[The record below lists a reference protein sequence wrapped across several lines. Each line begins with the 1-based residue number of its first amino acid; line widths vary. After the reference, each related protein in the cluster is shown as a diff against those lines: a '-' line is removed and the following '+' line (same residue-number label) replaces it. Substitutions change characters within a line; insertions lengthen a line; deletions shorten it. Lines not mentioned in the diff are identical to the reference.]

1 MPDAPHPSNAHSG
14 GRERIPAMLLLV
26 LGVTTA
32 IAGVIGALAA
42 KGAADQSI
50 FRASVPTLPVHVYT
64 QYTQRAFAP
73 DYTAAE
79 IGLAVVALGVLAAV
93 IGIIVTARRRRLA

>member
-1 MPDAPHPSNAHSG
+1 
-14 GRERIPAMLLLV
+14 MLLLV

-32 IAGVIGALAA
+32 IAGIIGALAA

-50 FRASVPTLPVHVYT
+50 FRSAMPTLPVGVYT

-79 IGLAVVALGVLAAV
+79 IGLLVVALGVLAAV
-93 IGIIVTARRRRLA
+93 IGIVATVRRSRAA